1 MLKTDFILKL
11 KNFFFPFYKNK
22 EIKFVLKK
30 LNQFSS
36 ENKKGAM
43 FVGGCVRKHLTNKYI
58 DDIDIATILTTD
70 EIKENFKNT
79 KFNIIDSGVKHGTVT
94 LVNKKLKLEVT
105 TLRKDIK
112 TDGRHAEIKYTN
124 DWQEDSERRDF
135 TINAIYLDENGNIFD
150 PQLGIKDLKNKNIK
164 FIGDPQKRI
173 DEDHLRIIRYLRFS
187 LEYMGKVDQNTLQVI
202 KTNLDTIKK
211 ISKERIFSE
220 LLKILKLKNF
230 LKIND
235 NKDLKLI
242 FELIFPELK
251 YLERLNRLNSLQ
263 NFKMEEN
270 EIILAILLI
279 DERNNHEYFT
289 HKYNVSN
296 YLKDK
301 LNLLTKNYLKIT
313 KDKNFLKKDLL
324 KNLYFFGKKHLQNLN
339 LLHYAYNKQIKIKDY
354 FDIKK
359 KIEDIDIPNF
369 IYDGNYLKKYGM
381 KEGALIGK
389 TLKIIEDEWLENNF
403 KISNSRV
410 EEIIK
415 KQNN

>member
-1 MLKTDFILKL
+1 MLKTNFIIKL
-11 KNFFFPFYKNK
+11 KHFFFPFYKNK

-30 LNQFSS
+30 LNQSS
-36 ENKKGAM
+36 PENKKAAM
-43 FVGGCVRKHLTNKYI
+43 FVGGCVRKHLTNKHI

-79 KFNIIDSGVKHGTVT
+79 KFNIIDSGVKHGTIT
-94 LVNKKLKLEVT
+94 LVSKKLKLEIT

-135 TINAIYLDENGNIFD
+135 TINAIYLDANGNIFD
-150 PQLGIKDLKNKNIK
+150 PQLGIEDLKNKNIK

-187 LEYMGKVDQNTLQVI
+187 LEYISKVDHNTLQVI

-230 LKIND
+230 LKIN
-235 NKDLKLI
+235 NNTDLKLI
-242 FELIFPELK
+242 FELVFPELK
-251 YLERLNRLNSLQ
+251 YLKRLSRLNSLQ
-263 NFKMEEN
+263 NFKVEDN

-279 DERNNHEYFT
+279 DEKNNHEYFT

-301 LNLLTKNYLKIT
+301 LNLLAKNYLNVS

-324 KNLYFFGKKHLQNLN
+324 KNLYYFGKKHLQNLN
-339 LLHYAYNKQIKIKDY
+339 LLHYAYNKQTKIKDY
-354 FDIKK
+354 FDILK
-359 KIEDIDIPNF
+359 KIEGMNIPNF
-369 IYDGNYLKKYGM
+369 KYDGNYLKKYGM
-381 KEGALIGK
+381 KEGTLIGK
-389 TLKIIEDEWLENNF
+389 TLKIIEDEWLKNNF

-410 EEIIK
+410 EEIIT